1 MRKGMKNL
9 LRVMLLSFLV
19 LFGIQQPYQA
29 QAASGTIRY
38 EDGERYV
45 GKYNAKTERKEGK
58 GKYYCNNGC
67 VITGTWKNDYLTGK
81 ATAVYRN
88 KDKYV
93 GYFKYDQRNGSGTYI

>member
-45 GKYNAKTERKEGK
+45 GKYNAKTERKEG
-58 GKYYCNNGC
+58 
-67 VITGTWKNDYLTGK
+67 
-81 ATAVYRN
+81 
-88 KDKYV
+88 
-93 GYFKYDQRNGSGTYI
+93 

>member
-38 EDGERYV
+38 GRMESAMLESIMQKQSEKKERE
-45 GKYNAKTERKEGK
+45 N
-58 GKYYCNNGC
+58 
-67 VITGTWKNDYLTGK
+67 IT
-81 ATAVYRN
+81 ATMAV
-88 KDKYV
+88 
-93 GYFKYDQRNGSGTYI
+93 